1 MNRKEI
7 IDLVE
12 NKYFGQVAAGDI
24 GNVMSCFT
32 ADAGV
37 TIRHGDNP
45 VREFHPSGKG
55 GKTNL
60 RQFYEHLCGNYDAWF
75 GDFVH
80 FVDAENNRSA
90 CTFTVKLKPKPDS
103 QYIGKGTQ
111 VLQNCN
117 FFFYEDAVISGMT
130 IYYSN
135 SAAGV
140 AEAGQRT
147 PTGYPPAGWQAR

>member
-1 MNRKEI
+1 MNRDEI

-12 NKYFGQVAAGDI
+12 NRYFGQVAAGNI
-24 GNVMSCFT
+24 GKVMSCFT

-60 RQFYEHLCGNYDAWF
+60 REFYEHLCGNYDAWF

-80 FVDAENNRSA
+80 YVDAGAQRSA
-90 CTFTVKLKPKPDS
+90 CTFTVKLKPKPGS
-103 QYIGKGTQ
+103 AYAEKGMQ

-117 FFFYEDAVISGMT
+117 FFSYAGDVISDMT

-140 AEAGQRT
+140 AQSGQRT
-147 PTGYPPAGWQAR
+147 PTGYPPPGWQSR